1 MMLLIDT
8 KPENNNE
15 CMYSNASAQRHWLVK
30 QQIVVVGGGLSSSRS
45 KSNIIAAGEQWR
57 TKWKNLKKKYLEEK
71 LMASK
76 SGKGI

>member
-15 CMYSNASAQRHWLVK
+15 CMYSIASAQRHWLVK
-30 QQIVVVGGGLSSSRS
+30 QQIVVVGGGLSSRS

-76 SGKGI
+76 SGKDI